1 MTARPDASQGAL
13 VDLGS
18 RRLEDRVKEVLREQ
32 RVAFEARSLSF
43 AVDFVRLSIRA
54 LSLNTLGD
62 AERRILASAVR
73 ARAGLDDDAIR
84 ILLDLA
90 MAPQFRSSMSALD
103 LQAFEARF
111 GEEAA
116 ELLRE
121 EEREELDLRG
131 FGARHG
137 SGEAL
142 LLVDSIFAVSA
153 ARGEITARI
162 SCISAAR
169 LDGARRRRGARL
181 GLLQKHDPRLAT
193 GDLWF
198 RSTVATAS

>member
-1 MTARPDASQGAL
+1 MTAGPDASQGVL

-18 RRLEDRVKEVLREQ
+18 RRLEDRVKDVLRE
-32 RVAFEARSLSF
+32 RGVTFEARSLSF

-54 LSLNTLGD
+54 LSLATLGD

-73 ARAGLDDDAIR
+73 ARAGLDDEAIR

-90 MAPQFRSSMSALD
+90 MAPQFRSSMSVLD

-116 ELLRE
+116 AFLRE

-131 FGARHG
+131 FGARYG
-137 SGEAL
+137 SG
-142 LLVDSIFAVSA
+142 
-153 ARGEITARI
+153 
-162 SCISAAR
+162 
-169 LDGARRRRGARL
+169 
-181 GLLQKHDPRLAT
+181 
-193 GDLWF
+193 
-198 RSTVATAS
+198 